1 MTQRLSLRSRFVIM
15 ALVCLLPLT
24 FVIYYVIDQSLQESR
39 DKTIENEVAI
49 AEVIAANV
57 TLTLDEHINVLTDIA
72 STEAVRTLNADMAQS
87 TVGQFLR
94 ARPGLYS
101 IMLIDA
107 QSGQAI
113 VSSGSLDPQAI
124 LPQIQTDIDATF
136 TTGEPTITG
145 LIPST
150 SSEGINMV
158 ALIVPVRADPA
169 AAEVGAPVGVLVGFL
184 NVERLGRSFSS
195 AFAIAETDTSAAV
208 VDGEQVIISQT
219 NTDNPDEA
227 LVSDLAAP
235 IAAAVGGIRSNL
247 TYTSGGIERVAVFAP
262 VEYSGAEWAVVVTSP
277 APSITGD
284 SRDFVVRALV
294 VLGLAIIGTL
304 LLATLFGDIISRP
317 IRRLTRQASAI
328 AQGDYSKTVDPG
340 GPGELAGLSEAVG
353 EMADRL
359 TTQVRDLDAA
369 RIEVAKQAERLRDL
383 LRRTVRLQEDERRR
397 IAGDIHDAVS
407 PLITGA
413 LYQTRALERVAP
425 NNDEQSEQSDNL
437 ASISG
442 LLERAMEELHGV
454 IFALRPPDLDDL
466 GVEAAIER
474 YTQQIDRNG
483 LPCQFSV
490 VGDPRRLSP
499 EARLAIYRIVQE
511 SLHNALRHARAD
523 AAEVRM
529 EWLEDSLR
537 VSIRDNGSGF
547 DPETAV
553 NATSL
558 GLLSM
563 RERAASIG
571 ATFTIASAP
580 GDGTLVMIERP
591 YGPTMTLEGVEPE
604 SGNLNG
610 HGNGQG
616 NGHGNGNDPGSV
628 TAATGVSKR

>member
-1 MTQRLSLRSRFVIM
+1 M
-15 ALVCLLPLT
+15 
-24 FVIYYVIDQSLQESR
+24 
-39 DKTIENEVAI
+39 
-49 AEVIAANV
+49 
-57 TLTLDEHINVLTDIA
+57 
-72 STEAVRTLNADMAQS
+72 
-87 TVGQFLR
+87 
-94 ARPGLYS
+94 
-101 IMLIDA
+101 
-107 QSGQAI
+107 
-113 VSSGSLDPQAI
+113 
-124 LPQIQTDIDATF
+124 
-136 TTGEPTITG
+136 
-145 LIPST
+145 
-150 SSEGINMV
+150 
-158 ALIVPVRADPA
+158 
-169 AAEVGAPVGVLVGFL
+169 
-184 NVERLGRSFSS
+184 
-195 AFAIAETDTSAAV
+195 
-208 VDGEQVIISQT
+208 
-219 NTDNPDEA
+219 
-227 LVSDLAAP
+227 
-235 IAAAVGGIRSNL
+235 
-247 TYTSGGIERVAVFAP
+247 
-262 VEYSGAEWAVVVTSP
+262 
-277 APSITGD
+277 
-284 SRDFVVRALV
+284 
-294 VLGLAIIGTL
+294 
-304 LLATLFGDIISRP
+304 
-317 IRRLTRQASAI
+317 
-328 AQGDYSKTVDPG
+328 
-340 GPGELAGLSEAVG
+340 
-353 EMADRL
+353 
-359 TTQVRDLDAA
+359 
-369 RIEVAKQAERLRDL
+369 
-383 LRRTVRLQEDERRR
+383 QEDERRR

-591 YGPTMTLEGVEPE
+591 YGPTMTLEGVETE

>member
-235 IAAAVGGIRSNL
+235 IAAAVGGIRSISPTL
-247 TYTSGGIERVAVFAP
+247 GRYRTGRGLCAGRIQRRRVGGRGNQ
-262 VEYSGAEWAVVVTSP
+262 SGAVDHGRQSRLRRPGASCARP
-277 APSITGD
+277 GD
-284 SRDFVVRALV
+284 HRHA
-294 VLGLAIIGTL
+294 

-317 IRRLTRQASAI
+317 IRRLTA
-328 AQGDYSKTVDPG
+328 
-340 GPGELAGLSEAVG
+340 
-353 EMADRL
+353 
-359 TTQVRDLDAA
+359 
-369 RIEVAKQAERLRDL
+369 
-383 LRRTVRLQEDERRR
+383 RRR
-397 IAGDIHDAVS
+397 PSPRATTRRRSIPAV
-407 PLITGA
+407 
-413 LYQTRALERVAP
+413 RV
-425 NNDEQSEQSDNL
+425 N
-437 ASISG
+437 
-442 LLERAMEELHGV
+442 
-454 IFALRPPDLDDL
+454 
-466 GVEAAIER
+466 
-474 YTQQIDRNG
+474 
-483 LPCQFSV
+483 
-490 VGDPRRLSP
+490 
-499 EARLAIYRIVQE
+499 
-511 SLHNALRHARAD
+511 
-523 AAEVRM
+523 
-529 EWLEDSLR
+529 W
-537 VSIRDNGSGF
+537 
-547 DPETAV
+547 
-553 NATSL
+553 
-558 GLLSM
+558 
-563 RERAASIG
+563 
-571 ATFTIASAP
+571 P
-580 GDGTLVMIERP
+580 G
-591 YGPTMTLEGVEPE
+591 
-604 SGNLNG
+604 
-610 HGNGQG
+610 
-616 NGHGNGNDPGSV
+616 
-628 TAATGVSKR
+628 